1 MKLTYDILWFE
12 DQFSALRPS
21 ITRLSRFIT
30 SKGLIPNIEERT
42 SITVDEIYRLGERL
56 EKHNPYDIIIFDFD
70 MGSGS
75 PDGIEIARALRANI
89 YTDMVFY
96 SGKKPDEIDQIVF
109 ENRIQGV
116 FVIHKP
122 DLYNS
127 ISPLVEDHIKRISS
141 LNGARG
147 MLMSEWSEIELDLRD
162 FLINKVRGLD
172 DETRLSAEKSILR
185 RLVKQTSE
193 RLKKLQNAPDVY
205 DVISDSMR
213 CDFSIIRRSLHS
225 LHKEHSFFG
234 EDSQVQ
240 QMQGERNLLA
250 HNKQSL
256 NEDGSLRLTN
266 PKGESRDYDIAEFE
280 RLRKSLID
288 LKHKVDQL

>member
-12 DQFSALRPS
+12 DQFDALRPS
-21 ITRLSRFIT
+21 INRLSRFIT
-30 SKGLIPNIEERT
+30 SKGLTPNIEERT
-42 SITVDEIYRLGERL
+42 SITLDEIYQLGERL
-56 EKHNPYDIIIFDFD
+56 EKHNPYDIIIFDFE
-70 MGSGS
+70 MRSGT
-75 PDGIEIARALRANI
+75 PNGVEIAQALRANI

-96 SGKKPDEIDQIVF
+96 SGKKPDEIDKIVF
-109 ENRIQGV
+109 DNRIQGV
-116 FVIHKP
+116 FVIHKT
-122 DLYNS
+122 DFFNN

-147 MLMSEWSEIELDLRD
+147 MLMSEWSEIELDLRGL
-162 FLINKVRGLD
+162 LINKVRGLD
-172 DETRLSAEKSILR
+172 EAARLSEEKSIIR
-185 RLVKQTSE
+185 RLVRQTSD
-193 RLKKLQNAPDVY
+193 RLKKLQGDPDIY

-213 CDFSIIRRSLHS
+213 CDFSIIRRSLDS
-225 LHKEHSFFG
+225 LHKEEQFFG

-240 QMQGERNLLA
+240 KMQGERNLLA

-288 LKHKVDQL
+288 LKRKVDQL